1 MKGNAY
7 VYKKDH
13 INTDEII
20 PARYL
25 VTDDEKELAFH
36 AMEDIDTDFTKKVKA
51 GDIIVA
57 GNDFG
62 CGSSREHA
70 VWAIRGAGVS
80 CVIAE
85 SFARIFYRNAINNG
99 FPLVECKGITGG
111 VSTGDQL
118 ELELRKGTMK
128 NITTGTEF
136 TFIPL
141 PDFAFKIADAGGL
154 LQTIKMDKSY
164 KR

>member
-1 MKGNAY
+1 MIGKAY
-7 VYKKDH
+7 VYERDH

-25 VTDDEKELAFH
+25 NTDDEEELAKH
-36 AMEDIDTDFTKKVKA
+36 AMEDLDKNFLHYFKLGDF
-51 GDIIVA
+51 IVA

-70 VWAIRGAGVS
+70 IWALRGAGVA

-99 FPLVECKGITGG
+99 FIVVECKDFIKDVAIGDKLELNTRNGILKNL
-111 VSTGDQL
+111 STGHTF
-118 ELELRKGTMK
+118 EFMP
-128 NITTGTEF
+128 ITEF
-136 TFIPL
+136 
-141 PDFAFKIADAGGL
+141 AENIAKAGGL
-154 LQTIKMDKSY
+154 LQAIK
-164 KR
+164 RN

>member
-1 MKGNAY
+1 MKGRAH
-7 VYKKDH
+7 VYAKDN

-25 VTDDEKELAFH
+25 VTDDEKELALH
-36 AMEDIDTDFTKKVKA
+36 AMEDMDKNFVKNCKA

-70 VWAIRGAGVS
+70 IWALRGAGVA
-80 CVIAE
+80 CVVAE

-99 FPLVECKGITGG
+99 FPVVECKCVIDD
-111 VSTGDQL
+111 VAIGD
-118 ELELRKGTMK
+118 ELEVNLRKGILT
-128 NITTGTEF
+128 NITTEKEF
-136 TFIPL
+136 SFIPL
-141 PDFAFKIADAGGL
+141 SDFAFKIAEAGGL
-154 LQTIKMDKSY
+154 LHAIK
-164 KR
+164 R